1 MRVAPVCTWGT
12 AWRAASSRGVAA
24 APLAAARDWSR
35 RRPLSASRLPP
46 ATRTCWRLPEPPLT
60 LRSQRP
66 ARGLRVAPPPPP
78 PVDHGVAPQ
87 SRAVRTQGHAS
98 QSKLSLFLFLAPR
111 GETHRLNPASDARGP
126 RRSCLGPSPA
136 GEQPGHRPAFMP
148 LRVLWLLPLPAK
160 PLCPPAGGGPS
171 GLGTKSPPLR
181 GRTRLCGAVGLSRSR
196 PARRPSASGPAQNAT
211 LSNALCLPRW
221 SARLSREEAKPHRSP
236 TRALA

>member
-1 MRVAPVCTWGT
+1 MGNPLRRHERAPRPS
-12 AWRAASSRGVAA
+12 ARSSRVHLGRR
-24 APLAAARDWSR
+24 LARGELAGRGGCSSRRPAARDWSR

-66 ARGLRVAPPPPP
+66 ARGLRVAPPPTG
-78 PVDHGVAPQ
+78 DHGVAPQ
-87 SRAVRTQGHAS
+87 SHAVRTQGHAS

-148 LRVLWLLPLPAK
+148 LCVLRPLPLPAK
-160 PLCPPAGGGPS
+160 PLCPPAGGWPFWARHEVPALAGPH
-171 GLGTKSPPLR
+171 TPLR
-181 GRTRLCGAVGLSRSR
+181 GSRSLPLTPR
-196 PARRPSASGPAQNAT
+196 TALVRVWPST
-211 LSNALCLPRW
+211 ERCFV
-221 SARLSREEAKPHRSP
+221 
-236 TRALA
+236 